1 MKIEPLYK
9 VKDTVRYMFFNRYRG
24 YIIVKGEITRV
35 VKRKLGF
42 FKKREVFDYNI
53 LFNSFGRD
61 YWETVNECSIID
73 KVEDNKKIT

>member
-1 MKIEPLYK
+1 M
-9 VKDTVRYMFFNRYRG
+9 
-24 YIIVKGEITRV
+24 KGEITRV